1 MEVETNMPKGNVP
14 SQSGGAEKS
23 PDAASEMK
31 RKAAGSG
38 RMAADSID
46 ESRAS
51 AASGLDTAAQKLH
64 QKAGALPGGEKVAGA
79 AHSAA
84 EALASSAH
92 YIREH
97 DVKSTMEN
105 LQRLVKN
112 NPGPALFGAALLGF
126 LVARA
131 LSRD

>member
-1 MEVETNMPKGNVP
+1 MEVETNMPKGNPP
-14 SQSGGAEKS
+14 SQSGGTEKS

-31 RKAAGSG
+31 RKAAGFG
-38 RMAADSID
+38 RMAADRID
-46 ESRAS
+46 ESRAT
-51 AASGLDTAAQKLH
+51 AASGLDTAAQTFH
-64 QKAGALPGGEKVAGA
+64 QKPGALPGGEKVAGA

-84 EALASSAH
+84 EGLASSAD

-97 DVKSTMEN
+97 DVKSMMEN

-112 NPGPALFGAALLGF
+112 NPGPTLFGAALLGF

>member
-1 MEVETNMPKGNVP
+1 MEVETNMPKGNAP
-14 SQSGGAEKS
+14 SQSGGTEKS
-23 PDAASEMK
+23 PEME
-31 RKAAGSG
+31 RKAAGFG
-38 RMAADSID
+38 RMAADRID
-46 ESRAS
+46 ESRAT
-51 AASGLDTAAQKLH
+51 AASGLDTAAQTLH
-64 QKAGALPGGEKVAGA
+64 QKAGALPEGEKVAGA

-84 EALASSAH
+84 EALASTAD

-97 DVKSTMEN
+97 DVKSMIET